1 MYLRQWCCQVAG
13 GAMSVLDRF
22 VRIRRFRAQAA
33 DNYDLAAG
41 AFSDSVRARYLAVAD
56 HYTALAEA
64 ELLSDKRERQVRLAE
79 MQAKRAAERA
89 QELQKLAPVAPQPR
103 KLRLIRG
110 DGITT
115 DKRRITLRAR
125 SNLAVAG
132 ISAKRER

>member
-1 MYLRQWCCQVAG
+1 
-13 GAMSVLDRF
+13 MSVLDRF
-22 VRIRRFRAQAA
+22 VRIRRFRAQAT

-41 AFSDSVRARYLAVAD
+41 TFSDSVRARYLAVAD

-64 ELLSDKRERQVRLAE
+64 ELLSDKRERQIRLAE

-89 QELQKLAPVAPQPR
+89 QKLRELAPPAPQPR

-110 DGITT
+110 DGVTT

-132 ISAKRER
+132 ISGKRER